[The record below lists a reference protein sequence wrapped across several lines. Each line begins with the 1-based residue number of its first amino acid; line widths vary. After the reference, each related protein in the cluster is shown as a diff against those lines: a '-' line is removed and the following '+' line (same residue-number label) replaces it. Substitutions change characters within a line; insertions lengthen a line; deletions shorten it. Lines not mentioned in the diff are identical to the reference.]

1 MISTLTFGTGNTA
14 IKTGITQDG
23 VKIPNPSSYSVT
35 LSDVDLNS
43 QRATNGVL
51 NRNRVR
57 ANIYSVQCG
66 WDWLSDEE
74 LDKLLGA
81 IADAKF
87 SLTFRDPLQ
96 KLTQTSGSGYTTA
109 QVYASGDKQ
118 CELITTQ
125 NEQVDYW
132 KFSVTFIQY

>member
-1 MISTLTFGTGNTA
+1 MISTLTFGTGTNA
-14 IKTGITQDG
+14 IKTGITQNG

-43 QRATNGVL
+43 QRASNGVL

-57 ANIYSVQCG
+57 SNIYSVQCG
-66 WDWLSDEE
+66 WDWLSDDE

-87 SLTFRDPLQ
+87 SLTFRDPLH
-96 KLTQTSGSGYTTA
+96 KLTTQSGSGYTTA
-109 QVYASGDKQ
+109 YVYASGDKQ
-118 CELITTQ
+118 CELVTTQ

-132 KFSVTFIQY
+132 RFSVTFIEY